1 MIDFSTVK
9 EFYIGND
16 EVVGVSL
23 NGTQV
28 WVKKVAPP
36 NDELWYETTNGQTAN
51 FSNTG
56 FNTSIVSNTYSN
68 GKGVVKFNA
77 NITST
82 TGTGGSASTATN
94 LSKIWFPDSF
104 TTVGDYSFF
113 KCPLT
118 QINLNN
124 VTTIGYRAFDFN
136 QVVTLNIPASL
147 SSIANMGLRG
157 MYLTNITVDPNN
169 QTFTDGSSHNGS
181 NCVYS
186 GTTVVL
192 GCINTVIPDN
202 CTSIGQW
209 AFSSNKLLTTLDLP
223 ATLTTLQGWA
233 ADFDTTEISN
243 PALSTIYARST
254 PTFANSDVFDNQKT
268 DGVLYYAY
276 GVTPQIWLNY
286 LPDGWRAERFEP
298 YRVQVSNPYDSNGL
312 VLEYSYDGSNYT
324 QTTSFDQYLDDNTDV
339 YFRVTTDAGMWDGTT
354 FDGWDVNGSSQINN
368 PLHLTVTE
376 DTVVSMEVT
385 LPTEDFQHTPFFVE
399 NPNNANISVQFQK
412 TNSSAPTLTV
422 EYSTDKTNWNS
433 IQTSTST
440 RSVAVPANGRVYLRC
455 NCNGWRDNS
464 TGHSNNIHFSNNA
477 NIGGNVM
484 SLIYGSNFTGNET
497 TFKTNTQSVFQ
508 SLFANATYLISAEN
522 LIMPC
527 TTLVNSCYTYM
538 FNGCSDLTKAPELPA
553 TTLVTDC
560 YSGMF
565 NNCRSLVNA
574 PELPATTLVTG
585 CYNTMFYGCTSL
597 NSIKVNF
604 TQWKPSSGNFTYAW
618 VTNVPSTGTFTKPSA
633 LAGTMGT
640 NNIPNGWTIVNK

>member
-1 MIDFSTVK
+1 MIDFSTVE

-28 WVKKVAPP
+28 WVKNVAPP

-124 VTTIGYRAFDFN
+124 VATIGYRAFDFN

-254 PTFANSDVFDNQKT
+254 PTFANSDVFNNQKT

-399 NPNNANISVQFQK
+399 NPNN
-412 TNSSAPTLTV
+412 SSFNVTIKKNNAYAPTLTV
-422 EYSTDKTNWNS
+422 QHSTDKTNWSSITTSTTEQS
-433 IQTSTST
+433 IQ
-440 RSVAVPANGRVYLRC
+440 VPANGRVYFRC
-455 NCNGWRDNS
+455 DCNGWSS
-464 TGHSNNIHFSNNA
+464 TDGNIYYNRIDFTGNGNV
-477 NIGGNVM
+477 GGNIM

-497 TFKTNTQSVFQ
+497 AFKSGTSYNFPN
-508 SLFANATYLISAEN
+508 LFLSNSHLISAEN
-522 LIMPC
+522 LILPC
-527 TTLVNSCYTYM
+527 TTLTNYCYASMFQMCNS
-538 FNGCSDLTKAPELPA
+538 LTTAPVMSA
-553 TTLVTDC
+553 TSLVYNC
-560 YSGMF
+560 
-565 NNCRSLVNA
+565 CRSMYA
-574 PELPATTLVTG
+574 S
-585 CYNTMFYGCTSL
+585 CSSL
-597 NSIKVNF
+597 NSIEVNF
-604 TQWKPSSGNFTYAW
+604 TSWGTNTTNFWTYGVSA
-618 VTNVPSTGTFTKPSA
+618 TGTFTKPSA
-633 LAGTMGT
+633 LAGTRGQ